1 MPYKEYVPGKIY
13 WSIGEVAQLL
23 NESTS
28 RVRFWTDHF
37 KSFVKPVRNARG
49 DRKYTESDIDA
60 LKVIQYLVT
69 ERRMTLEGAAAAMK
83 NSLDDTAR
91 KAQVV
96 FRLRRIQERLND
108 IAQIIDENC

>member
-13 WSIGEVAQLL
+13 SSIAEVAQLL

-37 KSFVKPVRNARG
+37 NSFVKPVINARG
-49 DRKYTESDIDA
+49 DRKYTESGIDS

-69 ERRMTLEGAAAAMK
+69 QRRMTLEGAASTMK
-83 NSLDDTAR
+83 NSMENTAR
-91 KAQVV
+91 EAQIVY
-96 FRLRRIQERLND
+96 RLRRIQERLND

>member
-69 ERRMTLEGAAAAMK
+69 QRRMTLEGAASTMK
-83 NSLDDTAR
+83 NSMENTAR
-91 KAQVV
+91 EAQIV